1 MCGSGRQRKG
11 KLTKPHPAGTSAEEG
26 HACQKASL
34 QHCSTNV
41 INIKTTLTN
50 LDCPV
55 LAA

>member
-11 KLTKPHPAGTSAEEG
+11 KPTKPHPAGTSAEEG
-26 HACQKASL
+26 RACQKASL
-34 QHCSTNV
+34 QHCSTNI